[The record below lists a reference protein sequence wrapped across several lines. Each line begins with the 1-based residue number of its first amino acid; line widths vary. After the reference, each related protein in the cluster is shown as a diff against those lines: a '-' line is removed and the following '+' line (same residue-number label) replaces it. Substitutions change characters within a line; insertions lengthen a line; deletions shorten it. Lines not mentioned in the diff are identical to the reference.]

1 MDKSTLNKLKNIE
14 ERFFEIEKL
23 MADQNNASDIQMITK
38 LAKEHSELKKVVNL
52 YQDINEK
59 SSQMLDLKQ
68 IVKEENDFELI
79 ELAKE
84 DISDLEKEIEALSTD
99 LQEQLIPKDVRDK
112 ADAIVEVRAGT
123 GGDEASI
130 FAGEIFRMYQR
141 YTELQ
146 NWSFKLVDMNDNG
159 LGGIKEVTFEINGS
173 GVFRKMKH
181 EAGTHRVQRVP
192 STESQG
198 RIHTSAVTVA
208 VLPRLEDINI
218 TINQEDIRTDIF
230 HSGGAGGQN
239 VNKVATAVRLT
250 HNPSGIVVTCQ
261 RERSQ
266 SQNRLIAMDLLKVR
280 LWDLEYQKQQ
290 SEHSKNRKDQVGSG
304 DRSEKIRTYNF
315 PQGRITDHRI
325 NESVYNLDE
334 FLNGSIDVLID
345 KLITNDRIESE
356 AETAL
361 IFSSRLFQEYFGQRL
376 EKEEIFG
383 KFSDHDLEENILI
396 TLNNIISKRSKG
408 VPIQYILDEAWFY
421 GYSFHVYKN
430 DIIKTLIPRN
440 ETEFIVEKFIEHSN
454 RKSKNISVIDIGT
467 GSCCI
472 PISIILNSSNINSFD
487 AIDPHTFEIA
497 KKNISSYKLEGR
509 INLYNIGIEGILSNL
524 NKKYDIITANLP
536 YIPEDK
542 KIKALNFEPFEALY
556 AKDDGLHYIKMLIGI
571 LPVII

>member
-1 MDKSTLNKLKNIE
+1 MKIIESYFHILN
-14 ERFFEIEKL
+14 
-23 MADQNNASDIQMITK
+23 
-38 LAKEHSELKKVVNL
+38 
-52 YQDINEK
+52 
-59 SSQMLDLKQ
+59 Q
-68 IVKEENDFELI
+68 I
-79 ELAKE
+79 
-84 DISDLEKEIEALSTD
+84 
-99 LQEQLIPKDVRDK
+99 
-112 ADAIVEVRAGT
+112 
-123 GGDEASI
+123 
-130 FAGEIFRMYQR
+130 
-141 YTELQ
+141 
-146 NWSFKLVDMNDNG
+146 
-159 LGGIKEVTFEINGS
+159 
-173 GVFRKMKH
+173 
-181 EAGTHRVQRVP
+181 
-192 STESQG
+192 
-198 RIHTSAVTVA
+198 
-208 VLPRLEDINI
+208 
-218 TINQEDIRTDIF
+218 
-230 HSGGAGGQN
+230 
-239 VNKVATAVRLT
+239 
-250 HNPSGIVVTCQ
+250 
-261 RERSQ
+261 
-266 SQNRLIAMDLLKVR
+266 
-280 LWDLEYQKQQ
+280 
-290 SEHSKNRKDQVGSG
+290 
-304 DRSEKIRTYNF
+304 
-315 PQGRITDHRI
+315 
-325 NESVYNLDE
+325 
-334 FLNGSIDVLID
+334 

-440 ETEFIVEKFIEHSN
+440 ETEFIVEKFIEYSKT
-454 RKSKNISVIDIGT
+454 KSKNISVIDIGT

-542 KIKALNFEPFEALY
+542 KIKALNSEPFEALY

-571 LPVII
+571 LPVIIKNNGIAIIEIDPKHTDYLNNLKNFKVSIFKDLNNLDRIAEIKLR